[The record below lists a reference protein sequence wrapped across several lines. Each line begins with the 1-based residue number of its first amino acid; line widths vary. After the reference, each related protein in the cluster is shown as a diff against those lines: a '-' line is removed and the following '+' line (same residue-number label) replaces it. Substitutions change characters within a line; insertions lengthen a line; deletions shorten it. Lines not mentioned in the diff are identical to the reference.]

1 MRNIRSTLFTLI
13 TVLVTITGCRDDAS
27 GGKTNVVIIFI
38 DDMGYADP
46 SCFGNV
52 MLQTPNIDRLAEQ
65 GLKMTNFY
73 VNSPICSPSRVALN
87 TGCYPM
93 RYQIHSFLAG
103 KQQNRDRAMADF
115 LPASVNTLAR
125 TLQGN
130 GYVTGHFGK
139 WHMGGGR
146 DVGDAPLPS
155 AYGFNESLVAF
166 EGLGDRLLQE
176 NHGLSKRSAKLGRGE
191 IYFAPKHLSTSIFV
205 DSALAFIEKSGDQP
219 FFINLCPN
227 DIHDPHLPT
236 PEDQAGYARLSENPF
251 EQKFFAV
258 LSELD
263 CQIGRFMDEL
273 EKMGKLE
280 NTMVIFTSDNGP
292 TDWPYYYN
300 PGRYPEGYEG
310 EMAAPGFTGAFYGRK
325 WSLYEGGIRMPFI
338 ITWRGHV
345 PEDETDSTSVVSA
358 IDLFPSICSLLDIE
372 VPEGLDGSNKSQA
385 FLGIPVKDSEAL
397 MWEYASNPGGSIL
410 PGNPANISPNLAIRE
425 GDWKLLINVDSTGA
439 ELYNLVSDP
448 GEQNNLAG
456 EMQEKAASMASQV
469 ISWRRSMPVAI
480 PNQ

>member
-1 MRNIRSTLFTLI
+1 MRNSVSYLFTLV
-13 TVLVTITGCRDDAS
+13 TVLILMTGCRGNAS
-27 GGKTNVVIIFI
+27 SEKANVVIIFI

-93 RYQIHSFLAG
+93 RYKIHSFLAG

-115 LPASVNTLAR
+115 LPESVNTLAR

-176 NHGLSKRSAKLGRGE
+176 NHGLSKKSAKLGKGE

-205 DSALAFIEKSGDQP
+205 DSALAFIEKSGDKP

-236 PEDQAGYARLSENPF
+236 PEDQAGYAHLSENPY
-251 EQKFFAV
+251 EQKFYAV

-263 CQIGRFMDEL
+263 HQIGRFMAGL
-273 EKMGKLE
+273 EEMGKLE
-280 NTMVIFTSDNGP
+280 NTLVIFTSDNGP

-300 PGRYPEGYEG
+300 PDQL
-310 EMAAPGFTGAFYGRK
+310 
-325 WSLYEGGIRMPFI
+325 S
-338 ITWRGHV
+338 
-345 PEDETDSTSVVSA
+345 
-358 IDLFPSICSLLDIE
+358 
-372 VPEGLDGSNKSQA
+372 
-385 FLGIPVKDSEAL
+385 
-397 MWEYASNPGGSIL
+397 
-410 PGNPANISPNLAIRE
+410 
-425 GDWKLLINVDSTGA
+425 
-439 ELYNLVSDP
+439 
-448 GEQNNLAG
+448 
-456 EMQEKAASMASQV
+456 
-469 ISWRRSMPVAI
+469 
-480 PNQ
+480 